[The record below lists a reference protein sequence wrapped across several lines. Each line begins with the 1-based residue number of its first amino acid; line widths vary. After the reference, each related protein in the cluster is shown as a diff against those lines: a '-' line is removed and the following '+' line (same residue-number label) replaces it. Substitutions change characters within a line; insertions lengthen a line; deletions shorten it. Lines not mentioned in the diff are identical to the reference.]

1 MANTVSYKVDL
12 NELVFA
18 TKNKEYGAYQLRKNY
33 KTYLSIALWISIFIF
48 VIGTS
53 FPLIVRALT
62 PTEKFD
68 QSLRKKVVTITDLA
82 PPPSIDEKKVV
93 EQVEAPPPLK
103 STIKFLPPVIK
114 PDEQV
119 TDEYIPTV
127 EELHNVDPG
136 SKTQEGSAGGVD
148 YSLIE
153 VAEAPK
159 EAVVKEEAKEEAF
172 TFVEEMP
179 SYPDGQEEL
188 LRFIGSNV
196 VYPEIAKR
204 AQVEGKVM
212 VGFVVE
218 KDGNITNISVVKGIG
233 AGCDEE
239 AVRVCKLMGKW
250 RPGKQNGKPVR
261 VRMVIPFQF
270 KLQ

>member
-1 MANTVSYKVDL
+1 MSNHQISYNVDL
-12 NELVFA
+12 NEIVF
-18 TKNKEYGAYQLRKNY
+18 TGKNKEYGAYLLRKLY
-33 KTYLSIALWISIFIF
+33 AKHLTIAVWIAIIVF
-48 VIGTS
+48 VLGTTAPVIIS
-53 FPLIVRALT
+53 YVKPKDEIKVN
-62 PTEKFD
+62 
-68 QSLRKKVVTITDLA
+68 RKKVVTITDLA
-82 PPPSIDEKKVV
+82 PPPSIDEKKVI

-103 STIKFLPPVIK
+103 STIKFLPPVVK
-114 PDEQV
+114 PDDQV

-136 SKTQEGSAGGVD
+136 AKTQEGQAGGVD

-153 VAEAPK
+153 VQDAPK
-159 EAVVKEEAKEEAF
+159 QDIVKEEVKEEAF

-179 SYPDGQEEL
+179 SYPEGEEGL
-188 LRFIGSNV
+188 LMFIRENV

-212 VGFVVE
+212 VEFVVE
-218 KDGNITNISVVKGIG
+218 KDGNISNVRVVKGIG

-239 AVRVCKLMGKW
+239 AVRVCKLLGRF

-261 VRMVIPFQF
+261 VRMTIPFQF

>member
-1 MANTVSYKVDL
+1 MANEISYKADL
-12 NELVFA
+12 NELVFKY
-18 TKNKEYGAYQLRKNY
+18 KNKEYGAYQLRRHY
-33 KTYLSIALWISIFIF
+33 KTYLSIALWVSVIIFIL
-48 VIGTS
+48 GTS
-53 FPLIVRALT
+53 FSLIVKALT
-62 PTEKFD
+62 PEQKFD
-68 QSLRKKVVTITDLA
+68 ESKRKKVITMADLA
-82 PPPSIDEKKVV
+82 PPPSIDEKKVI
-93 EQVEAPPPLK
+93 EQIEAPPPLK
-103 STIKFLPPVIK
+103 STIKFLPPVVK
-114 PDEQV
+114 PDDQV

-127 EELHNVDPG
+127 EELKNVDPG
-136 SKTQEGSAGGVD
+136 AKTQEGSTGGID

-153 VAEAPK
+153 VETPK
-159 EAVVKEEAKEEAF
+159 EEIVKEEVKEEAF

-179 SYPDGQEEL
+179 SYPEGQDEL
-188 LRFIGSNV
+188 LRFMNSHT

-218 KDGNITNISVVKGIG
+218 KDGSITDIRIVKGIG

-239 AVRVCKLMGKW
+239 SVRVTRLMGHW

-270 KLQ
+270 RLQ

>member
-1 MANTVSYKVDL
+1 MSDHQISYNIDI
-12 NELVFA
+12 NEIIFEG
-18 TKNKEYGAYQLRKNY
+18 KNKEYGAYVLRKNY
-33 KTYLSIALWISIFIF
+33 HRFLFRAF
-48 VIGTS
+48 VIAVVFFILS
-53 FPLIVRALT
+53 VSSPLIISFVT
-62 PTEKFD
+62 PKEDMKVN
-68 QSLRKKVVTITDLA
+68 RKKVVTITDLA
-82 PPPSIDEKKVV
+82 PPPSIDEKKVI

-103 STIKFLPPVIK
+103 STIKFLPPVVK
-114 PDEQV
+114 PDDQV
-119 TDEYIPTV
+119 TDEYVPTV

-136 SKTQEGSAGGVD
+136 ASTQKGQEGGVD

-153 VAEAPK
+153 VQDAPK
-159 EAVVKEEAKEEAF
+159 EEIVKDEKKEEAF

-179 SYPDGQEEL
+179 SYPEGQDEL
-188 LRFIGSNV
+188 LRFISSNV

-218 KDGNITNISVVKGIG
+218 KDGSITDVRVVKGIG

-239 AVRVCKLMGKW
+239 AVRVTKLMGRW